1 MSVINPD
8 LATPLTE
15 EQAKYAQKFLPT
27 LSRSRVVERVAALE
41 ASAGASEALDAVIED
56 VTALDSA
63 VMALTSDVGALEAEV
78 ADPELR
84 TMLVETLMARGTLTF
99 FGDPELGAVFSITN
113 SDLGVTDT
121 YEILDAGD
129 TVAADTNIGV
139 LRGASAADTRQNIIA
154 AINGAVAS
162 PTGIL
167 KSDASA
173 AERNGTLR
181 LTAREAGVTVSVTHA
196 FVQGGASTGILNPT
210 MVTATGAGNASW
222 MANIAAD
229 GEAWPVR
236 QVVVL
241 RIPVTA
247 GLIAGGS
254 KWFYF
259 PAGVFPPRVRVT
271 AYTSLGAVKTG
282 FTDTFVVTSFG
293 GSGVLDCTF
302 VGGVGDLADGDEVL
316 VELFA

>member
-1 MSVINPD
+1 MSIINQD

-15 EQAKYAQKFLPT
+15 EQAKYAQRFHPV

-41 ASAGASEALDAVIED
+41 ASAGASEGLDAVIED
-56 VTALDSA
+56 VTALDAA
-63 VMALTSDVGALEAEV
+63 VTALTSDVGALEAEV

-84 TMLVETLMARGTLTF
+84 TMLVETLMARGTLSF
-99 FGDPELGAVFSITN
+99 LGDPAAGAVFYIENT
-113 SDLGVTDT
+113 DLGVEDA
-121 YEILDAGD
+121 YEILAAGA
-129 TVAADTNIGV
+129 TVANDAHIGV
-139 LRGASAADTRQNIIA
+139 LLGGSAAETRQNIID
-154 AINGAVAS
+154 AINGAVGA

-181 LTAREAGVTVSVTHA
+181 LTAREAGATVSVTHA

-210 MVTATGAGNASW
+210 MVTTTGAGNAIWS
-222 MANIAAD
+222 AD
-229 GEAWPVR
+229 LAVDGQAWPVR
-236 QVVVL
+236 QVTVL

-247 GLIAGGS
+247 GLISGGT

-259 PAGVFPPRVRVT
+259 PAGVFPARVRVT
-271 AYTSLGAVKTG
+271 AYTALGAVKTG
-282 FTDTFVVTSFG
+282 FTDTFEVTSFG

-302 VGGVGDLADGDEVL
+302 NGGGGDLADGDEVL
-316 VELFA
+316 VEIFA